1 MNKVQ
6 DKKKLIQQKI
16 NKLKEQESKIKI
28 KERKHRTRQLIQFGG
43 LIDKV
48 NLSSLTTSQ
57 LLGALLEIK
66 SKLECE
72 ETLIR
77 WNQLGDAEF
86 NKNKSNP
93 DKEKP
98 IVIKFQSEP
107 NQEIR
112 KKLRSF
118 GMRWN
123 SVRKEWE
130 GITDPDLINKELQST
145 EMTIKEIDMVV

>member
-16 NKLKEQESKIKI
+16 NRLKEQESKIKI
-28 KERKHRTRQLIQFGG
+28 KERKQRTHQLIKFGG

-48 NLSSLTTSQ
+48 NLSTLTTSQ

-66 SKLECE
+66 SKIECE

-86 NKNKSNP
+86 NKNKSKLEN
-93 DKEKP
+93 EKP
-98 IVIKFQSEP
+98 IVIKFKEEP
-107 NQEIR
+107 DHVIR

-130 GITDPDLINKELQST
+130 GISDPNLILSELQSI
-145 EMTIKEIDMVV
+145 EMTIKEIDVAA